1 MKTTVIILA
10 ASVALAAC
18 TAKEKE
24 EITAAGQT
32 VGEWQIDVN
41 KNAGPGCFAVR
52 HFVNPTSQ
60 VQMGINA
67 TSTPPSGSLSI
78 FVQGYEGIQPGQT
91 IPATFTVG
99 DRVFKGTF
107 TGQDTAGFG
116 GATVPVD
123 NANFIYSLGDYENL
137 TITYGDDR
145 RVIVPLDDVDPAIA
159 ALKSCQEG
167 LAAK

>member
-10 ASVALAAC
+10 ASAALAAC
-18 TAKEKE
+18 
-24 EITAAGQT
+24 AAREQPVSDTGQT
-32 VGEWQIDVN
+32 VGQWRIEVN
-41 KNAGPGCFAVR
+41 QNAGPGCVAVR
-52 HFVNPTSQ
+52 NFVNPNSE

-67 TSTPPSGSLSI
+67 TSTPPSGYLSI
-78 FVQGYEGIQPGQT
+78 FVQGYEGIAPGQS

-99 DRVFKGTF
+99 DREFRGTF

-123 NANFIYSLGDYENL
+123 NAEFIYDLGNYDEL
-137 TITYGDDR
+137 VITYGDDR

-159 ALKSCQEG
+159 ALRACQEG
-167 LAAK
+167 L